1 MHNLFRKRK
10 KEEQKEV
17 NIGRPIYLSF
27 LESNP
32 SERTIKEYWQDT
44 NGRIP
49 RFNSWDELYEFLID
63 NRQTLKVKLEV
74 IKNIEI
80 PNENHYSKAEG
91 KPKPIPDFFWKD
103 PYLDRK
109 VRAACRIK
117 SEQFLSVSP
126 IGKDEID
133 IWFEKLVKYA
143 DEDLF
148 LGLCELA
155 IHPLFILLDSSL
167 LTQSQKE
174 TMVRCAINFKKSYT
188 RQEDYHEYTLLQA
201 YESDSFSKEFKDE
214 IYEAIKQNMLKS
226 GNYTDRILPSFFK
239 RFYNDEEVSKEDK
252 ITMINYTFPDS
263 QRDDN
268 AERYLFYLG
277 NKEIPSFI
285 QRIVLKHFIEATG
298 YNRTNSHPKT
308 FRDLDSASF
317 INMIINTEISDD
329 LKVKFINLNSNP
341 VMLAYALSDEQI
353 DERTASLLRTKLET
367 LVIPETK
374 EVLEV
379 IKALLSKPDISR
391 KHLVPKHESS
401 KQEN

>member
-1 MHNLFRKRK
+1 MYNLFKNRK
-10 KEEQKEV
+10 KEENVE
-17 NIGRPIYLSF
+17 RPIYLSF
-27 LESNP
+27 LEGNP
-32 SERTIKEYWQDT
+32 SEDTIKEYWQDT

-49 RFNSWDELYEFLID
+49 RFNSWNELFEFLID
-63 NRQTLKVKLEV
+63 NRKPLNVKLEV

-80 PNENHYSKAEG
+80 PDGNHYSKAER
-91 KPKPIPDFFWKD
+91 KPRPIPDFFWEHYY
-103 PYLDRK
+103 YLDRK
-109 VRAACRIK
+109 VRAACRTK
-117 SEQFLSVSP
+117 SEQFLSVSTRE
-126 IGKDEID
+126 KDEID
-133 IWFEKLVKYA
+133 IWYEKLVKYA

-155 IHPLFILLDSSL
+155 VYPLFILLDSNL

-188 RQEDYHEYTLLQA
+188 RQEDYHEYTLLRA

-226 GNYTDRILPSFFK
+226 GNYADRIFPSFFI

-263 QRDDN
+263 QRHDN

-285 QRIVLKHFIEATG
+285 QKIVLKHFVSATHDNLE
-298 YNRTNSHPKT
+298 YSVPET
-308 FRDLDSASF
+308 FKGINAS
-317 INMIINTEISDD
+317 NYVSMLANTALPFD
-329 LKVKFINLNSNP
+329 LKTKLINATINP
-341 VMLAYALSDEQI
+341 VVLACALSDERV
-353 DERTASLLRTKLET
+353 DEKIGELLRTKLET

-379 IKALLSKPDISR
+379 IKALLSSPDISR
-391 KHLVPKHESS
+391 KHLIPKHESS

>member
-1 MHNLFRKRK
+1 MHNLFRTRK
-10 KEEQKEV
+10 KEEQKEG

-27 LESNP
+27 LEDNP

-49 RFNSWDELYEFLID
+49 RFNSWDELYEFLRD
-63 NRQTLKVKLEV
+63 NRQPLNVKLEV

-91 KPKPIPDFFWKD
+91 QLRPIPDYFWKY

-109 VRAACRIK
+109 VRAACRKK
-117 SEQFLSVSP
+117 SEQFLSLFTRE
-126 IGKDEID
+126 KDEVD
-133 IWFEKLVKYA
+133 IWYEKLVKYA

-174 TMVRCAINFKKSYT
+174 TMVRCAINFKQSYT
-188 RQEDYHEYTLLQA
+188 RQEDYHEYTLLKA
-201 YESDSFSKEFKDE
+201 YESDSFSKEFKAE

-226 GNYTDRILPSFFK
+226 GNYADRIFPSFFI
-239 RFYNDEEVSKEDK
+239 RFYNDEKVSKEDK
-252 ITMINYTFPDS
+252 ITMINHTFPDS
-263 QRDDN
+263 QKHDN

-285 QRIVLKHFIEATG
+285 QKIVLNHFVSATH
-298 YNRTNSHPKT
+298 YNLRYSVPET
-308 FRDLDSASF
+308 FNGINAS
-317 INMIINTEISDD
+317 NYVSMLANTELPFD
-329 LKVKFINLNSNP
+329 LKTKLINATINP
-341 VMLAYALSDEQI
+341 VVLACALSDERV
-353 DERTASLLRTKLET
+353 DEKIGELLRTKLET

-374 EVLEV
+374 EVLEI
-379 IKALLSKPDISR
+379 IKVLLSSPDISR
-391 KHLVPKHESS
+391 KRLIPNQDTG
-401 KQEN
+401 KQDN